1 MKLLF
6 EMTVI
11 INGAHL
17 ASATV
22 PWHWLFFCPAP
33 KFVGIFRMPGNK
45 KNLKAPKW
53 HWLILDPMGALENV
67 GRSIHSTIYFQK
79 RALCVSTILCAKRCF
94 GLHACMAWP
103 QFYYLLLLFRRNFTV
118 ASEMKLYSNS
128 TIILSNS

>member
-1 MKLLF
+1 MFSDIQGRPSSQCHRAMAL
-6 EMTVI
+6 V
-11 INGAHL
+11 
-17 ASATV
+17 V
-22 PWHWLFFCPAP
+22 FCPAP
-33 KFVGIFRMPGNK
+33 KFGVYFGCLVK
-45 KNLKAPKW
+45 KNLKALKW

-94 GLHACMAWP
+94 GLRACMAWP